1 MCMRVTGHPS
11 SSQPGAGSAQNA
23 SSGSPLD
30 PTPAHN
36 VAGNRSDSSTTRQ
49 PSQKPTGEQ
58 PPEDRTMTWDELE
71 ELRDRLSYIL
81 ERERAEDG
89 FCPIEEG
96 YYVLYR
102 QAARRAVADIDPSH
116 SRDRDHYRI
125 LQEIYDAVG
134 EIYDIRSAKLRMA
147 VQDRVVFRRDVDRPE
162 NLTVEEQERYD
173 MAISLGGHNAAE

>member
-1 MCMRVTGHPS
+1 
-11 SSQPGAGSAQNA
+11 
-23 SSGSPLD
+23 
-30 PTPAHN
+30 
-36 VAGNRSDSSTTRQ
+36 
-49 PSQKPTGEQ
+49 
-58 PPEDRTMTWDELE
+58 MTWDELE

-81 ERERAEDG
+81 KRERAEDG
-89 FCPIEEG
+89 FCPIEED
-96 YYVLYR
+96 YYVQYR

-125 LQEIYDAVG
+125 LQEIYDAVE

-162 NLTVEEQERYD
+162 NLTEEEQERYD

>member
-36 VAGNRSDSSTTRQ
+36 VAGNHFGQSTTQQ

-58 PPEDRTMTWDELE
+58 LPGGPVMTWDELE
-71 ELRDRLSYIL
+71 ELRDRLSNIL
-81 ERERAEDG
+81 ERERAEEG
-89 FCPIEEG
+89 FCPIEED
-96 YYVLYR
+96 YYVQYR
-102 QAARRAVADIDPSH
+102 QAARRAVQDIDPEH
-116 SRDRDHYRI
+116 SRDRDHYQT

-134 EIYDIRSAKLRMA
+134 EIYDIRSAKLRMV
-147 VQDRVVFRRDVDRPE
+147 VQDRVVFKRDGARPE
-162 NLTVEEQERYD
+162 NLTEEEQDWYN
-173 MAISLGGHNAAE
+173 MAISLGGHNVE

>member
-1 MCMRVTGHPS
+1 MCMRITGHPS

-36 VAGNRSDSSTTRQ
+36 VAGNRSDSSTPRQ

-58 PPEDRTMTWDELE
+58 LPGGPVMTWDELE

-89 FCPIEEG
+89 FCPIEDD

-147 VQDRVVFRRDVDRPE
+147 VQDRVVFRRD
-162 NLTVEEQERYD
+162 
-173 MAISLGGHNAAE
+173 

>member
-23 SSGSPLD
+23 SSGSLSEQS
-30 PTPAHN
+30 PALSA
-36 VAGNRSDSSTTRQ
+36 AGNRSDSSITQQ

-58 PPEDRTMTWDELE
+58 PPGGPVMTWDELE

-96 YYVLYR
+96 YYIQYR
-102 QAARRAVADIDPSH
+102 QAARRAVADIDPDH
-116 SRDRDHYRI
+116 SRDRDRYQT
-125 LQEIYDAVG
+125 LQEIYDAVE

-147 VQDRVVFRRDVDRPE
+147 VQDRVVFKRDRGRPE
-162 NLTVEEQERYD
+162 NLVEEERVRYD
-173 MAISLGGHNAAE
+173 MAISLGGHNAE

>member
-36 VAGNRSDSSTTRQ
+36 VAGNRSDSSITQQ
-49 PSQKPTGEQ
+49 PSQKQTGEQ

-147 VQDRVVFRRDVDRPE
+147 VKDRVVFRRDGERPE
-162 NLTVEEQERYD
+162 NLTIEEEERYD
-173 MAISLGGHNAAE
+173 MAISLGGHNAE

>member
-1 MCMRVTGHPS
+1 MCMRVTGRPS

-36 VAGNRSDSSTTRQ
+36 VADNHSRSSTTQQ

-58 PPEDRTMTWDELE
+58 PPGGRIMTWDELE

-102 QAARRAVADIDPSH
+102 QAARRAVADINPDR
-116 SRDRDHYRI
+116 SRDRDRYQT
-125 LQEIYDAVG
+125 LQEIYDAVE

-147 VQDRVVFRRDVDRPE
+147 VKDRVVFRRDVDRPE
-162 NLTVEEQERYD
+162 NLTIEEVERYD
-173 MAISLGGHNAAE
+173 MAISLGGAQC

>member
-36 VAGNRSDSSTTRQ
+36 VAGNHFGQSTTQQ

-58 PPEDRTMTWDELE
+58 LPGGPVMTWDELE
-71 ELRDRLSYIL
+71 ELRDRLTTIL
-81 ERERAEDG
+81 EYERAEEG
-89 FCPIEEG
+89 FSPIEED

-102 QAARRAVADIDPSH
+102 QAARRAVQDIDPDH
-116 SRDRDHYRI
+116 SRDRDHYQT
-125 LQEIYDAVG
+125 LQEIYDAVE

-147 VQDRVVFRRDVDRPE
+147 VQDRVVFRRDGERPE

>member
-36 VAGNRSDSSTTRQ
+36 VADNHFDQSTTQQ

-96 YYVLYR
+96 YYIQYR
-102 QAARRAVADIDPSH
+102 QAARRAVADINPGH
-116 SRDRDHYRI
+116 SRDRDRYRT
-125 LQEIYDAVG
+125 LQEIYDAVE

-147 VQDRVVFRRDVDRPE
+147 VRDRVVFRRDVDRPE
-162 NLTVEEQERYD
+162 NLTIEEVERYD
-173 MAISLGGHNAAE
+173 MAISLGGHNAE

>member
-1 MCMRVTGHPS
+1 MCMRVTGPPS
-11 SSQPGAGSAQNA
+11 SSQPGGGSAQNA

-36 VAGNRSDSSTTRQ
+36 VAGNHFGQSTTQQ
-49 PSQKPTGEQ
+49 PSQKLTVAQ

-71 ELRDRLSYIL
+71 ELRDRLADIL

-89 FCPIEEG
+89 FCPIEED

-125 LQEIYDAVG
+125 LQEIYDTVG
-134 EIYDIRSAKLRMA
+134 EIYEIRSAKLRMV
-147 VQDRVVFRRDVDRPE
+147 VQDRVVFRRAGERPE
-162 NLTVEEQERYD
+162 NLTEEERVRYD
-173 MAISLGGHNAAE
+173 MAIDLARGAQC

>member
-1 MCMRVTGHPS
+1 
-11 SSQPGAGSAQNA
+11 
-23 SSGSPLD
+23 
-30 PTPAHN
+30 
-36 VAGNRSDSSTTRQ
+36 
-49 PSQKPTGEQ
+49 
-58 PPEDRTMTWDELE
+58 MTWDELE

-89 FCPIEEG
+89 FCPIEDD

-116 SRDRDHYRI
+116 SRDRDRYRI
-125 LQEIYDAVG
+125 LQEIYDAVE

-162 NLTVEEQERYD
+162 NLTEEEQERYD
-173 MAISLGGHNAAE
+173 MAISLGGDNVE

>member
-1 MCMRVTGHPS
+1 MRITGHPS

-23 SSGSPLD
+23 SSGSPPD

-36 VAGNRSDSSTTRQ
+36 VAGNHFGQSTTQQ

-58 PPEDRTMTWDELE
+58 PPGDHVMTWSELE
-71 ELRDRLSYIL
+71 TLRERLTNIL

-89 FCPIEEG
+89 FCPIEAD
-96 YYVLYR
+96 YYILYR
-102 QAARRAVADIDPSH
+102 QAARRAVADIDPDH
-116 SRDRDHYRI
+116 SRDRDHYQT

-147 VQDRVVFRRDVDRPE
+147 VQDRVVFKRDRGRPE
-162 NLTVEEQERYD
+162 NLTEEERVRYD
-173 MAISLGGHNAAE
+173 MAISLGGHGNAA